1 VEIGP
6 IAGIRPITMIK
17 SSPSPDL
24 SGVFAVEL
32 RKQGHDEAPEQRRA
46 ARGLEDEE
54 ADDSPSVVEDGDPVE
69 DTDADRDSQA
79 GTASR
84 VSFFA

>member
-1 VEIGP
+1 
-6 IAGIRPITMIK
+6 MIK

-32 RKQGHDEAPEQRRA
+32 RKQAHDEAPARQRA

-54 ADDSPSVVEDGDPVE
+54 EDDASSAAEGENSLQEIAV
-69 DTDADRDSQA
+69 DRDPQA
-79 GTASR
+79 GPAST